1 MSLKRDLIYIDGEDV
16 TNRVQKYSYKDD
28 RCIIVFKNN
37 PKEFSYGR
45 NRAKIVK
52 TAISGDAAFN
62 VFNYLKQIAKTVGLI
77 NDKGVNS
84 LARNYEKITKIP
96 KDSVLSYF
104 LNGNLPS
111 PIKQTI
117 EPTFF
122 PFGFNLSQKNAVN
135 TAFTKKLSAIE
146 GPPGTGKTQTILNI
160 IANAILNNQSVAV
173 VSNNNSAIENVYEK
187 LEKSGIGFIA
197 ATLGN
202 SQNIRE
208 FIDLQ
213 NEIPDL
219 SAFKLPDAQ
228 LTKLKE
234 KTTTLIS
241 QLSENL
247 DKKNEL
253 ATLQLEIENIKTE
266 FEHFK
271 ETYKGLTNKDVKLKR
286 NISSDK
292 ILELWISLER
302 LEERN
307 RKINFI
313 RRFIYRLKYGLHDQT
328 FYDKTL
334 DEMILICQLKYYS
347 TKIYEQTH
355 RIDYLKRRLKKFS
368 FDSKMEEYTNMSMQ
382 LLKAKLYKRFS
393 QQKRKKY
400 TPSELRHRSNDFI
413 KDYPVVMS
421 TTYSLKQSLSY
432 DFLYDYVI
440 IDEASQVDLATGALA
455 LSCAKRAVIVGDTMQ
470 LPNIVDAEMKLKTDM
485 IFDAY
490 KLDKAYRY
498 SDHSL
503 LSALLELLPNIPKT
517 LLREHYRCHPKIIE
531 FCNRKFYDNQLIIHT
546 KHTKDRT
553 PLVVYKTSQGN
564 HARERMNQRQI
575 DVIQQ
580 EIIPNE
586 NLEEVD
592 LGIVSPYRNQTNA
605 LQNTFKGT
613 SIKADTVDKFQGREN
628 DVIILSTVD
637 NEITDFTD
645 NPNRLNVAI
654 SRAIEQLILVVNG
667 NEFEKDNN
675 ISDLINYIE
684 YNNFSIVQS
693 ELNSI
698 FDLLYKGYEE
708 KRMKIIGKSG
718 KVSKFDSENL
728 MYSLI
733 KQVLSDEK
741 LLKYDVLL
749 HFPIRQLIRDFS
761 KLDEQE
767 IKYAS
772 NPLTHLDFLIY
783 NKLSKTAVL
792 AIEVDGYEFHK
803 QGTRQAERDK
813 MKDEILR
820 KYNLPMLRFK
830 TNESGEK
837 EKLKSKLYELI

>member
-16 TNRVQKYSYKDD
+16 TNRVQKYSYKGD

-37 PKEFSYGR
+37 HKEFSYGR

-62 VFNYLKQIAKTVGLI
+62 VFNYLKQIAGTVGLI

-104 LNGNLPS
+104 LNASLPS
-111 PIKQTI
+111 PIKQSI
-117 EPTFF
+117 EPIFF
-122 PFGFNLSQKNAVN
+122 PFGLNLSQKNAVN

-173 VSNNNSAIENVYEK
+173 VSNNNSATENVYEK

-208 FIDLQ
+208 FIDSQ
-213 NEIPDL
+213 NDIPDL

-228 LTKLKE
+228 LAKLKE

-253 ATLQLEIENIKTE
+253 ASLQLEIENIKTE

-334 DEMILICQLKYYS
+334 NEMILICQLKYYS

-355 RIDYLKRRLKKFS
+355 RINYLKRRLKKFS

-393 QQKRKKY
+393 QQKREKY
-400 TPSELRHRSNDFI
+400 TSSELRHLSNDFI